1 MTFHS
6 SKTQKRPPG
15 PLDNISENNSLQGFA
30 VKNIINRMS
39 TCLCVPK
46 NLANRYALAASVDY
60 NFEAATQFMHL
71 TKQYQDY
78 YIPVSCNQPRV
89 NFTDNLK
96 DMLKMSLTL

>member
-15 PLDNISENNSLQGFA
+15 PLDNISENNSLQGSA

-39 TCLCVPK
+39 TCLCVQN
-46 NLANRYALAASVDY
+46 NLANSYTLAASVDY
-60 NFEAATQFMHL
+60 NFEAATQFTHL

-78 YIPVSCNQPRV
+78 YTPVSCNLTRA
-89 NFTDNLK
+89 
-96 DMLKMSLTL
+96 LTLQIT